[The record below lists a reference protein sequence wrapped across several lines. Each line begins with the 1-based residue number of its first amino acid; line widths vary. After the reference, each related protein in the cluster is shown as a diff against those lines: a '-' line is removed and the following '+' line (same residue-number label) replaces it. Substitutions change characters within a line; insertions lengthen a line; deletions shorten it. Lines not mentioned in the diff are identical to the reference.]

1 MFIHIIT
8 DHNSVVSNTQ
18 ITDNLQL
25 CQGEDL
31 TQGVVGVVQDDSLGP
46 GGEAIGQGLLV
57 KSSVTGAVSIL
68 TRWLDVL
75 CYKLC
80 LYYYNYHQRDE
91 DRSPPSNPNHW
102 LITVKERLDNN
113 NLVTRIDMTH

>member
-31 TQGVVGVVQDDSLGP
+31 AQGVVGVVQDDSFGP
-46 GGEAIGQGLLV
+46 AGEAIGQGFLV
-57 KSSVTGAVSIL
+57 KSPVTGAVSIL
-68 TRWLDVL
+68 TRWLEVL
-75 CYKLC
+75 CY
-80 LYYYNYHQRDE
+80 NYVCIIIITIRGMKTGV
-91 DRSPPSNPNHW
+91 PPAILTMGS
-102 LITVKERLDNN
+102 
-113 NLVTRIDMTH
+113 